1 MSFLSAGIGPSSD
14 RPSVTPPPPAQ
25 PLYTQPKVPLWRD
38 IESTLIARGI
48 PPNLD
53 WTDHGAILQ
62 LIAQHLIG
70 HFGESPHSQ
79 WLKNEADRAF
89 KGSYGF
95 TPPPP
100 PPLPSP

>member
-1 MSFLSAGIGPSSD
+1 MSFLSAGIGPSPD
-14 RPSVTPPPPAQ
+14 RLSVTSPPLAQ
-25 PLYTQPKVPLWRD
+25 PLYAQPRIPLWREM
-38 IESTLIARGI
+38 ESALIARGI

-53 WTDHGAILQ
+53 WTDHGAMLQ

-79 WLKNEADRAF
+79 WLKNEADRAYR
-89 KGSYGF
+89 GEY
-95 TPPPP
+95 PPTPP